1 MRSGRRRREVAFQAL
16 TWMAGGLSAT
26 VALLL
31 LGDIL
36 LDGLGYLSRHFFTN
50 FASRFP
56 GRAGIKAPLL
66 GTIWLL
72 GLTALFSIPV
82 SIGAAIYLE
91 EYAPRNWAT
100 RAIRANIAHLAG
112 VPSIVYGILGLAL
125 FVQAMNLGRSLL
137 AGALTLSLLIMP
149 VIILSAQ
156 EAIRRVPV
164 GLREAAYALGASRWQ
179 VVRYQVLPQAM
190 PGIVSGGILAL
201 SRAAGETAPL
211 VLIGA
216 VTFIAFTPETIS
228 DPFTALPVQIF
239 DWASRPQEEF
249 RGLAAAAIIVLLAI
263 LLSMNALAVILR
275 NRLERRS

>member
-1 MRSGRRRREVAFQAL
+1 MRARRRRREVAFRLLTGTAAFLGAAAAL
-16 TWMAGGLSAT
+16 
-26 VALLL
+26 VL
-31 LGDIL
+31 LGDVL
-36 LDGLGYLSRHFFTN
+36 LDGLGHLSRHFFTS

-56 GRAGIKAPLL
+56 GRAGIRAPLF
-66 GTIWLL
+66 GTVWLL

-100 RAIRANIAHLAG
+100 RAIQANIAHLAG

-156 EAIRRVPV
+156 EAIRRVPM
-164 GLREAAYALGASRWQ
+164 GIREAAYALGATRWQ
-179 VVRYQVLPQAM
+179 VVRHQVLPQAM

-201 SRAAGETAPL
+201 SRAVGETAPL
-211 VLIGA
+211 VMIGA
-216 VTFIAFTPETIS
+216 VTFIAFTPETAS

-239 DWASRPQEEF
+239 HWASRPQEEF
-249 RGLAAAAIIVLLAI
+249 RGLAAAAIIVLLGI
-263 LLSMNALAVILR
+263 LLSLNALAVILR
-275 NRLERRS
+275 HRLERRS

>member
-1 MRSGRRRREVAFQAL
+1 VRSGRRRREVAFQVL

-72 GLTALFSIPV
+72 GLTGLFSIPV

-156 EAIRRVPV
+156 EAMRRVPA
-164 GLREAAYALGASRWQ
+164 GIREAAYALGATRWQ
-179 VVRYQVLPQAM
+179 VVRHQVLPQAM
-190 PGIVSGGILAL
+190 PGILSGGILAL